1 MGSPII
7 AALRKYRKEARCSS
21 IRIPAALAER
31 LVRFDPSHRNTSYHQ
46 ESLKET
52 ARSLDLLVPSG
63 PLTSKASAL
72 LHPKLAASSGVL
84 SKCRDEVIRHFRTF
98 ASCSASYCG
107 VDFGPHHED
116 DLGDFTFQLKGFD
129 DNPKVLSHAAKH
141 TITITD
147 SALEN
152 FLIDPVG
159 DNDLAE
165 HEGRSHD
172 SGAGLDVCPNG
183 ASTPGS
189 DKDDIMSFLNDCF
202 ESKPIPVAE
211 FFANKAHFSSAAPAF
226 QGFFEENCSKEM
238 KKQLQE
244 LELSDV
250 KEKVLFPMF
259 VDFCNDHYPHE
270 MKRFRALLE
279 AADMSNPH
287 SLYSSARSFKRKIIY
302 HHGPTNSGKT
312 YNALQRFLRE
322 SSGIYCGPLR
332 LLAME
337 VYDAANAKGVPCN
350 LVTGQERK
358 EQPLAS
364 HVACTVEMAGL
375 QQVWK
380 VAVIDEV
387 QLLSDEGRG
396 WAWTRA
402 LLGLQAEELHL
413 CGDPS
418 ALAFVRSM
426 CSATGDSLEEYSY
439 ERFKPLA
446 VDPYTLNGDF
456 RKVQPGDCVIAFSRR
471 QIFDIKRAVERATQK
486 RCCVV
491 YGALPPETRSQQAKL
506 FNEPGNSYDILVAS
520 DAVGMGL
527 NLNIKRV
534 VFLTLEKFDGELK
547 NPIPVPLI
555 KQIAGRAGRR
565 GSLYP
570 EGLVTTFQASDL
582 PRLHTCLGEPFP
594 ESCNAGLFPSCEQLQ
609 LFAKHMPDV
618 KFSELLDRFVQTSR
632 VDSYYFVCLNMGLRR
647 LSAMIDTIDNLTLEE
662 RFTFCFSPVNGRN
675 PKAIAALFQYA
686 KSYSQRIPLQLLVGR
701 PSLSPHIDF
710 QLMDLEEKYHL
721 LSLYLWLS
729 HHFPVEYFP
738 QIQEAQ
744 TMSLEIAS
752 TLGESLADLRV

>member
-1 MGSPII
+1 MGRLSIAILRQCAQAARSP
-7 AALRKYRKEARCSS
+7 S
-21 IRIPAALAER
+21 IRSPPPLTQR
-31 LVRFDPSHRNTSYHQ
+31 LVYFDPSSYHQ
-46 ESLKET
+46 EALK
-52 ARSLDLLVPSG
+52 ANAWSLDFLSSFRS
-63 PLTSKASAL
+63 PLR
-72 LHPKLAASSGVL
+72 HPKLAALNGVL
-84 SKCRDEVIRHFRTF
+84 AKCTDEGITISRTF
-98 ASCSASYCG
+98 SSCCASC
-107 VDFGPHHED
+107 FGPDFE
-116 DLGDFTFQLKGFD
+116 DLGDYTLPLEGFED
-129 DNPKVLSHAAKH
+129 DPKVLSHAAKQ
-141 TITITD
+141 TITISD

-152 FLIDPVG
+152 FLVEG
-159 DNDLAE
+159 VSDNNLSG
-165 HEGRSHD
+165 HENINIYES
-172 SGAGLDVCPNG
+172 DVCPND
-183 ASTPGS
+183 ASMPGS
-189 DKDDIMSFLNDCF
+189 HKDDIMSFLSESLD
-202 ESKPIPVAE
+202 SKPIPVLA
-211 FFANKAHFSSAAPAF
+211 FFASKDHFPSAAPAF
-226 QGFFEENCSKEM
+226 QGFFEENSSKELR
-238 KKQLQE
+238 KQLQE

-259 VDFCNDHYPHE
+259 VDFCNEHYPAE
-270 MKRFRALLE
+270 MKTFRALLK

-287 SLYSSARSFKRKIIY
+287 ALYSSARLLKRKIIY

-312 YNALQRFLRE
+312 YNALQRFLKE
-322 SSGIYCGPLR
+322 PNGIYCGPLR

-337 VYDAANAKGVPCN
+337 VYDTANAKGVPCN
-350 LVTGQERK
+350 LITGQERK
-358 EQPLAS
+358 EEPLAH
-364 HVACTVEMAGL
+364 HVACTVEMADL
-375 QQVWK
+375 MQVWK

-418 ALAFVRSM
+418 ALDFVRSL
-426 CSATGDSLEEYSY
+426 CLATGDSLEDYSY

-446 VDPYTLNGDF
+446 IDSKALNGDF
-456 RKVQPGDCVIAFSRR
+456 RNVQPGDCVIAFSRR
-471 QIFDIKRAVERATQK
+471 QIFEIKRAVQRATKK

-534 VFLTLEKFDGELK
+534 VFHTLEKFGGESK
-547 NPIPVPLI
+547 TPIPVPLI

-582 PRLHTCLGEPFP
+582 PHLHTYLCEPFP
-594 ESCNAGLFPSCEQLQ
+594 GCCNAGLFPSCEQLQ
-609 LFAKHMPDV
+609 LFAKHMPHV
-618 KFSELLDRFVQTSR
+618 KFSQLLERFVQTSR
-632 VDSYYFVCLNMGLRR
+632 VDSYYFVSLNMGLRK
-647 LSAMIDTIDNLTLEE
+647 LAAMIDTIDNLTLEE

-675 PKAIAALFQYA
+675 TKAVGALFQYA
-686 KSYSQRIPLQLLVGR
+686 RSYSERTPLQLLVGR

-744 TMSLEIAS
+744 RMSLEIAS
-752 TLGESLADLRV
+752 TLGQSLDELPM